1 MVTSIRNGVPLWNV
15 TPPGQ
20 RTSQPPTPLQPPA
33 EPKAGP
39 VQTKAEHQVGEELED
54 KVETPP
60 VQHQQPRR
68 HPPQH
73 HHRRSS

>member
-20 RTSQPPTPLQPPA
+20 RTSQPPTPA
-33 EPKAGP
+33 VEPKAGP
-39 VQTKAEHQVGEELED
+39 VQTKEEHQVGEEEL
-54 KVETPP
+54 KPVETEAPP
-60 VQHQQPRR
+60 VHQGRR